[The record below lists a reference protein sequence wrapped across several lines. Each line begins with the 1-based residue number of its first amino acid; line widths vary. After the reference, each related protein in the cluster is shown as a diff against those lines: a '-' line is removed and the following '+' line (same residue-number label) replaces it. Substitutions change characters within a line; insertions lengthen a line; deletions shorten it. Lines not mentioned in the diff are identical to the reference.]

1 MLVWL
6 PWGEDSGR
14 RKYERHSDK
23 MAKIEALIQVLI
35 PSGSLQPW
43 VVAVTVTSEKVRSL
57 LVLGDEEWGW
67 ASISPP
73 LSQEMCKGKWGVTV
87 HTEQAE
93 NSGFTGF
100 NVR

>member
-1 MLVWL
+1 
-6 PWGEDSGR
+6 
-14 RKYERHSDK
+14 

-73 LSQEMCKGKWGVTV
+73 LSQEMCKGNWGGNSV

-93 NSGFTGF
+93 SSGFTGF

>member
-1 MLVWL
+1 
-6 PWGEDSGR
+6 
-14 RKYERHSDK
+14 